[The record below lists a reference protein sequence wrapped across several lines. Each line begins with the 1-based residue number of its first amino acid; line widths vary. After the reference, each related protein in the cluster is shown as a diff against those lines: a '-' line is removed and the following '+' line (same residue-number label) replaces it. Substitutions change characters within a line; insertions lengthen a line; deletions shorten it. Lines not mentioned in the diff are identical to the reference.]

1 MKCRPRVGPRAWHP
15 EVARDFGWQD
25 DRVSHRAK
33 TKHGGGLRWRDR
45 PRRSFWALDRSYL
58 FFVVLLGYAWVGFA
72 VFGWAALTGR
82 LADQPEALSRWLDAL
97 LALAFLAPSLGLT
110 WVLVRFLR
118 RPVLGSKGQPDA
130 ANH

>member
-1 MKCRPRVGPRAWHP
+1 MN
-15 EVARDFGWQD
+15 
-25 DRVSHRAK
+25 HRAM

-45 PRRSFWALDRSYL
+45 PRLSIWALDRTYL
-58 FFVVLLGYAWVGFA
+58 YFVVLLGYAWVCFA

-82 LADQPEALSRWLDAL
+82 TAHWLFADPWEAPSRWLDAL
-97 LALAFLAPSLGLT
+97 LALALLAPALGLT
-110 WVLVRFLR
+110 WVLVLFLR